1 MIYKSSDRAN
11 IRTTMC
17 FLLSFC
23 LPFFS
28 AFTTIIAIPLA
39 QSDFSLSSSDSPG
52 SLSTSSQASGDFEL
66 ASVLYP
72 NNNNNNEQP
81 ATAPVVAG
89 KMGNCQS
96 RSVDVQ
102 AIGKRQTGSACP
114 AQFNGSPGQSI
125 TSPRPGTIP
134 NPEPLLPPSM
144 LENPDDDKCPVEL
157 MGMSRIPVC
166 DSGRTSQDMIRIP
179 GVAYYTLFNIHP
191 SMFDLISGLIVN
203 FKRAL
208 MTSRR

>member
-1 MIYKSSDRAN
+1 
-11 IRTTMC
+11 MC
-17 FLLSFC
+17 FLLTFC
-23 LPFFS
+23 LPLFS
-28 AFTTIIAIPLA
+28 AFATIIALPLA
-39 QSDFSLSSSDSPG
+39 QSDFSLFSSDSF
-52 SLSTSSQASGDFEL
+52 STSSQASGDFEL

-81 ATAPVVAG
+81 ATAPFVAG
-89 KMGNCQS
+89 KKGNCQS

-102 AIGKRQTGSACP
+102 AIGKRQTDSACP
-114 AQFNGSPGQSI
+114 AQFNGSPGQSTPDPKS

-134 NPEPLLPPSM
+134 NPEPLLSPPT

-166 DSGRTSQDMIRIP
+166 DSGRTSQDMMRMP
-179 GVAYYTLFNIHP
+179 GFGYYTLFNIHP
-191 SMFDLISGLIVN
+191 SMFELFSGLIGN